1 MIDLDGENK
10 NVQNGFYTEIL
21 INYQYNAASVRNDI
35 VPDIFS

>member
-1 MIDLDGENK
+1 MNDLDGENK

-21 INYQYNAASVRNDI
+21 THYHYYVALVRDDI

>member
-21 INYQYNAASVRNDI
+21 INYHYYAASVRDDI